1 VPAYLDRD
9 ISGSG
14 QDSLSGIHVL
24 YMVIHLTALGPEVRQ
39 PTFADT
45 DSIMR
50 AGWVAFGDTLSVIG
64 SARPYW
70 REPMWINFEDLMW
83 TPDPS
88 TNSST
93 PLDLVASL
101 FRWHL
106 GAGTTAHVYIFGV

>member
-1 VPAYLDRD
+1 VPTYLDRD

-14 QDSLSGIHVL
+14 QDSLSGAHVL
-24 YMVIHLTALGPEVRQ
+24 YLVLHLTSLGPEVRQ
-39 PTFADT
+39 PTFADS

-50 AGWVAFGDTLSVIG
+50 AGWFAFGDTLSVIG

-70 REPMWINFEDLMW
+70 REAVWINFEDVLW

-88 TNSST
+88 TNGSQA
-93 PLDLVASL
+93 LDLVATL

-106 GAGTTAHVYIFGV
+106 GPGTAGHVYVYGL